1 MNRHTTTGQWKLGL
15 ALASTTM
22 VAWATLAPALKIALE
37 VLDPMT
43 QTWVRFLIAGVIS
56 AVFLLSH
63 KKYRGELFKL
73 NKSMWGLML
82 LASVMLIGNYVLYL
96 MGLEKTTP
104 ANAQVIIQLAPALLA
119 LGGIMLFHE
128 KYNRWQ
134 WLGFFTLLSGL
145 LLFFKNQLAV
155 MVDNIS
161 SYQTGI
167 LLILGASIV
176 WAIYALAQKQ
186 LLRDISSVS
195 AMTFMYI
202 FATIVL
208 LPASEP
214 ATLLELDSLHW
225 WVVGFCAINTLIAY
239 GAFAEAMDHWEA
251 SRVSAIVSLT
261 PLGTILTAAIIHYY
275 WPQLMAAEKIDLV
288 GWIGTFM
295 VICGSVLTAVA
306 GDNQQKSAGFP
317 ANQTTGNT
325 REH

>member
-1 MNRHTTTGQWKLGL
+1 MNRHTTTGHWKLGL

-43 QTWVRFLIAGVIS
+43 LTWVRFLIAGVVS
-56 AVFLLSH
+56 AAFLLTR
-63 KKYRGELFKL
+63 KKYRGEIFKL
-73 NKSMWGLML
+73 DKSMWGLML

-119 LGGIMLFHE
+119 MGGIMLFHE

-145 LLFFKNQLAV
+145 LLFFKDQLAV
-155 MVDNIS
+155 MADNIS

-167 LLILGASIV
+167 LLIVGASIV

-202 FATIVL
+202 FATITL
-208 LPASEP
+208 LPVSEP

-261 PLGTILTAAIIHYY
+261 PLGTILTAAVIHHY
-275 WPQLMAAEKIDLV
+275 WPQLMGAEKIDLI
-288 GWIGTFM
+288 GWLGTLM
-295 VICGSVLTAVA
+295 VIAGSVLTAIA
-306 GDNQQKSAGFP
+306 GDNQQQAVNLP
-317 ANQTTGNT
+317 AD
-325 REH
+325 